1 MNEIHNARIQLLAN
15 LLNTMAG
22 SCFAIGVAT
31 PIAAAFF
38 YRAAPASLSL
48 GAIGIGTVF
57 WLTATVML
65 HLAARWVL
73 GGLRPP

>member
-1 MNEIHNARIQLLAN
+1 MHTVHNARIQLLAT

-22 SCFAIGVAT
+22 SCFAIGVLT

-48 GAIGIGTVF
+48 GAIALGTAF
-57 WLTATVML
+57 WFAATVML

-73 GGLRPP
+73 GALRPP

>member
-1 MNEIHNARIQLLAN
+1 MHTVHNARIHLLAT

-22 SCFAIGVAT
+22 SCFAIGVLT

-38 YRAAPASLSL
+38 YKAAPASLSL
-48 GAIGIGTVF
+48 ASVGIGTAF
-57 WLTATVML
+57 WLAATVML

-73 GGLRPP
+73 GALRPP